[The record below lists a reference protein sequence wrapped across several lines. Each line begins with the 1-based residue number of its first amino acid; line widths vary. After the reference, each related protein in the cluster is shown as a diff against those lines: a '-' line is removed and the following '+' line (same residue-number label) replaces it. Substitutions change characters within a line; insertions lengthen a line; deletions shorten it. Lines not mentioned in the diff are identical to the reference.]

1 MIRVAPITVCFL
13 LLSALTFA
21 LTAIPK
27 NFDQLVSEAELIL
40 VGTVEETQGHR
51 LSTGTIVT
59 YITLGNIE
67 AVKGDHLEQVYT
79 LQVLGGTVGE
89 EHFVIAGAPSFEKG
103 GTYLLFIKGNGTIMF
118 PLVGVDHG
126 KFHIRQDPNTGTQ
139 VLYNAKGHIVV
150 DIVGNE
156 IVTRSP
162 STLVAPSEPP
172 LSLTSVL
179 DSIRNRLAR

>member
-1 MIRVAPITVCFL
+1 MIRVAPIVLCFL
-13 LLSALTFA
+13 LLSAPTFA

-40 VGTVEETQGHR
+40 VGTVEGEQGHR
-51 LSTGTIVT
+51 LPTGAIVT
-59 YITLGNIE
+59 YITLANVE
-67 AVKGDHLEQVYT
+67 AVKGDHSGVTYT
-79 LQVLGGTVGE
+79 LQVLGGTVGK

-126 KFHIRQDPNTGTQ
+126 KFHIRHDPNTGDQ
-139 VLYNAKGHIVV
+139 ILYNAQGQVVV
-150 DIVGNE
+150 DIVGSD
-156 IVTRSP
+156 IVTGSP
-162 STLVAPSEPP
+162 NAFATASKPP

-179 DSIRNRLAR
+179 DTIRQRLTR